1 MSAVQPTASL
11 HPTRRRL
18 CLLGASSGAALWLL
32 GCSTRP
38 RATPASQPTPHAW
51 SGRLAVQVQTPSPM
65 DEAAQSFSATFEL
78 EGTPEAGSL
87 HLYTPLGS
95 SAARMTW
102 TAGSARLEQGG
113 QIRDSA
119 SLQALV
125 RETLGTDIP
134 IPALFAWLQGQQQDV
149 EGWHV
154 DLRRH
159 AEGYVTAVRSS
170 PLPHTRLLLILDR

>member
-1 MSAVQPTASL
+1 M
-11 HPTRRRL
+11 
-18 CLLGASSGAALWLL
+18 CLLGASSSAALWLL

-38 RATPASQPTPHAW
+38 RTTLSPHPTLHAW
-51 SGRLAVQVQTPSPM
+51 SGRLALQVQTPSPT

-78 EGTPEAGSL
+78 EGSPEAGSL

-102 TAGSARLEQGG
+102 TAGNARLEQGG
-113 QIRDSA
+113 QTRDSE

-134 IPALFAWLQGQQQDV
+134 IPALFAWLQGQQQNV

-154 DLRRH
+154 DLRRY
-159 AEGYVTAVRSS
+159 ADGYVTAVRSS